1 MTATDAPTGSAAP
14 IPPDWADELRSWLE
28 DSWDPDLTVGEW
40 WERLGRSGWSAPL
53 LPADAY
59 GRGLNR
65 ADALVAAR
73 IIRDFGALG
82 APVGM
87 GIGLVAP
94 TIVAHG
100 TREQIDR
107 FLPDIVS
114 GKKWWCQLFS
124 EPGAGSDLA
133 GLGTRAERDGDQW
146 IVNGQKVWTSGGHYA
161 DLGMLVAR
169 TNPTAPKHQGITWFA
184 FDMHQPGADV
194 RTLREM
200 TGGTMFCEVFF
211 SDAVVS
217 DADRIGEVNNGW
229 QVANTTLFHE
239 RSGMGVGGGGGVERP
254 GAVMARPG
262 TVVDDLPKRAGDFV
276 RPPKAKAARATVE
289 PAAPVPSAATVYIE
303 LARAT
308 GQDQD
313 PVIRQALAQSY
324 ILSELQR
331 LNAQRHKAVRAQGGD
346 IPGLPSFSKLL
357 TAHVLR
363 HHRDLG
369 LQLLGARGTLHGYD
383 DEQRGS
389 LAGVPG
395 GRVAHRLTAQALQ
408 AQALPIFGGTD
419 QIQRNII
426 GERVLGLPKEPGDLS
441 RLPWNELPKNG

>member
-1 MTATDAPTGSAAP
+1 MAVTAAPTEPGGSVP
-14 IPPDWADELRSWLE
+14 SDWAEELRAWLAE
-28 DSWDPDLTVGEW
+28 SWDPDLTVGEW
-40 WERLGRSGWSAPL
+40 WERLGTSGWSAPL

-65 ADALVAAR
+65 ADAMVAAR
-73 IIRDFGALG
+73 IIRDHGALG
-82 APVGM
+82 APLGM
-87 GIGLVAP
+87 GVGLVAP
-94 TIVAHG
+94 TIIAHG

-107 FLPDIVS
+107 FLPDIVT
-114 GKKWWCQLFS
+114 GKTWWCQLFS

-133 GLGTRAERDGDQW
+133 GLGTRAELDGEQW
-146 IVNGQKVWTSGGHYA
+146 IVNGQKVWTSGGHWA
-161 DLGMLVAR
+161 DLGMLIAR

-200 TGGTMFCEVFF
+200 TGGAMFCEVFF

-239 RSGMGVGGGGGVERP
+239 RSGMGAGAERGGIGP
-254 GAVMARPG
+254 MARAG
-262 TVVDDLPKRAGDFV
+262 TVADDLSKRAGDFV
-276 RPPKAKAARATVE
+276 RAPTGKKRAGVDGTQE
-289 PAAPVPSAATVYIE
+289 LTSPANVYIE

-308 GQDQD
+308 GQDRD
-313 PVIRQALAQSY
+313 PVVRQGLAQSY
-324 ILSELQR
+324 LLGELQR
-331 LNAQRHKAVRAQGGD
+331 LNTQRHKAVRAQGGD
-346 IPGLPSFSKLL
+346 IPGLPNFSKLL
-357 TAHVLR
+357 AAHILR

-369 LQLLGARGTLHGYD
+369 LRLLGARGMLHGYD
-383 DEQRGS
+383 AEQRDT
-389 LAGVPG
+389 LRDAPG
-395 GRVAHRLTAQALQ
+395 GIVANRLTAQALQ

-426 GERVLGLPKEPGDLS
+426 GERVLGLPKEPGDMS
-441 RLPWNELPKNG
+441 RLPWNELPRNG

>member
-1 MTATDAPTGSAAP
+1 MT
-14 IPPDWADELRSWLE
+14 DWDDELRSFLAE
-28 DSWDPDLTVGEW
+28 SWDPDLTVGEW
-40 WERLGRSGWSAPL
+40 WERLGMSGWSAPL

-59 GRGLNR
+59 GRGMNR
-65 ADALVAAR
+65 ADAMVAAR

-87 GIGLVAP
+87 GTGLVAP
-94 TIVAHG
+94 TIITHG

-107 FLPDIVS
+107 FLPDIVT

-133 GLGTRAERDGDQW
+133 GLGTRAEQDGDQW
-146 IVNGQKVWTSGGHYA
+146 IVNGQKVWTSGGHWA
-161 DLGMLVAR
+161 DLGMLIAR

-200 TGGTMFCEVFF
+200 TGGVMFCEVFF
-211 SDAVVS
+211 SDAAVS
-217 DADRIGEVNNGW
+217 DADRIGDVNNGW

-239 RSGMGVGGGGGVERP
+239 RSGMGAGGGAGGERP
-254 GAVMARPG
+254 GPGQMARPG
-262 TVVDDLPKRAGDFV
+262 TVADDLGKRAGDFV
-276 RPPKAKAARATVE
+276 RAPKRKASMAVVDPVASRAT
-289 PAAPVPSAATVYIE
+289 PATVYVE

-308 GQDQD
+308 GQLQD
-313 PVIRQALAQSY
+313 PVIRQSLVQAH
-324 ILSELQR
+324 ILSEVQR
-331 LNAQRHKAVRAQGGD
+331 MNTQRHKAVRAQGGD

-357 TAHVLR
+357 TAHILR

-369 LQLLGARGTLHGYD
+369 LQLLGARGMLHGYD
-383 DEQRGS
+383 AEQRETLGD
-389 LAGVPG
+389 VPG
-395 GRVAHRLTAQALQ
+395 GTVAHRLTAQALQ

>member
-1 MTATDAPTGSAAP
+1 VTDWT
-14 IPPDWADELRSWLE
+14 DELRGWLE

-40 WERLGRSGWSAPL
+40 WERLGMSGWSAPL

-59 GRGLNR
+59 GRGMNR
-65 ADALVAAR
+65 ADAIAAAR
-73 IIRDFGALG
+73 MIRDFGALG

-94 TIVAHG
+94 TIVTHG
-100 TREQIDR
+100 TREQVDR

-146 IVNGQKVWTSGGHYA
+146 VVNGQKVWTSGGHWA
-161 DLGMLVAR
+161 DMGMLIAR

-184 FDMHQPGADV
+184 FDMHQPGAEV

-200 TGGTMFCEVFF
+200 TGGAMFCEVFF

-217 DADRIGEVNNGW
+217 DGDRIGDVNNGW

-239 RSGMGVGGGGGVERP
+239 RSGMGA
-254 GAVMARPG
+254 GAGAGAEQPASGQMARPG
-262 TVVDDLPKRAGDFV
+262 TVADDLGKRAGDFV
-276 RPPKAKAARATVE
+276 RTPKPKTKAAVRDARPTS
-289 PAAPVPSAATVYIE
+289 PANLYID

-308 GQDQD
+308 GQDRD
-313 PVIRQALAQSY
+313 PVVRQALVQSH
-324 ILSELQR
+324 ILTEVQR
-331 LNAQRHKAVRAQGGD
+331 LNTQRHKAVRAQGGD
-346 IPGLPSFSKLL
+346 IPGLPNFSKLM
-357 TAHVLR
+357 TANILR

-369 LQLLGARGTLHGYD
+369 LQLLGARGMLHGYD
-383 DEQRGS
+383 ADQRET
-389 LAGVPG
+389 LDDVPG
-395 GRVAHRLTAQALQ
+395 GRVALRLTGQALQ

>member
-1 MTATDAPTGSAAP
+1 M
-14 IPPDWADELRSWLE
+14 
-28 DSWDPDLTVGEW
+28 
-40 WERLGRSGWSAPL
+40 SGWSAPL

-59 GRGLNR
+59 GRGMNR
-65 ADALVAAR
+65 ADAMAAAR
-73 IIRDFGALG
+73 IIRDHGALG

-94 TIVAHG
+94 TIITHG

-107 FLPDIVS
+107 FLPDIVT

-146 IVNGQKVWTSGGHYA
+146 IINGQKVWTSGGHWA
-161 DLGMLVAR
+161 DLGMLLAR
-169 TNPTAPKHQGITWFA
+169 TEPTAPKHQGITWFA

-200 TGGTMFCEVFF
+200 TGGAMFCEVFF

-217 DADRIGEVNNGW
+217 DADRIGDVNNGW

-239 RSGMGVGGGGGVERP
+239 RSGMGAGGERGGGGGP
-254 GAVMARPG
+254 MARAG
-262 TVVDDLPKRAGDFV
+262 TVADDLPKRAGDFV
-276 RPPKAKAARATVE
+276 RPPKKKRRAAVDEMQALTS
-289 PAAPVPSAATVYIE
+289 PARVYVE

-313 PVIRQALAQSY
+313 PVIRQALVQSY
-324 ILSELQR
+324 ILTEVQR
-331 LNAQRHKAVRAQGGD
+331 LNTQRHKAVRAQGGD
-346 IPGLPSFSKLL
+346 IAGLPNFSKLL
-357 TAHVLR
+357 TAHILR

-369 LQLLGARGTLHGYD
+369 HAAPRSPRDAARLRPRAARDPRRRPGRHRRPPADRAGAPGAGAPDLRWDRSDPAQHHRRARPRAPEGARRHVAPAVERAAEERLTGADVRRRPYGARG
-383 DEQRGS
+383 S
-389 LAGVPG
+389 FSG
-395 GRVAHRLTAQALQ
+395 GR
-408 AQALPIFGGTD
+408 
-419 QIQRNII
+419 
-426 GERVLGLPKEPGDLS
+426 S
-441 RLPWNELPKNG
+441 ELPSCGSP

>member
-1 MTATDAPTGSAAP
+1 MT
-14 IPPDWADELRSWLE
+14 DWADELRSWLE
-28 DSWDPDLTVGEW
+28 ESWDPDLTVGEW
-40 WERLGRSGWSAPL
+40 WERLGMSGWSAPL

-65 ADALVAAR
+65 ADAMAAAR

-94 TIVAHG
+94 TIVTHG

-107 FLPDIVS
+107 FLPDIVT

-146 IVNGQKVWTSGGHYA
+146 IVNGQKVWTSGGHWA
-161 DLGMLVAR
+161 DLGMLIAR

-200 TGGTMFCEVFF
+200 TGGAMFCEVFF

-217 DADRIGEVNNGW
+217 DADRIGDVNNGW

-239 RSGMGVGGGGGVERP
+239 RSGMGAGGERGERRRRPMARAGHRRRRPPQAGRRLRAAAEAKRGRRRRDAPALTSPAERLHRAGPRDGAGRGPRHPPGPRPVVHPRRGAAAEHPAPQGRP
-254 GAVMARPG
+254 GPGRRHPRPAELLEAPDG
-262 TVVDDLPKRAGDFV
+262 PHPAPPPGPRAAAPR
-276 RPPKAKAARATVE
+276 RPRDAARLR
-289 PAAPVPSAATVYIE
+289 PRAARRPSPTCPE
-303 LARAT
+303 
-308 GQDQD
+308 
-313 PVIRQALAQSY
+313 
-324 ILSELQR
+324 
-331 LNAQRHKAVRAQGGD
+331 
-346 IPGLPSFSKLL
+346 
-357 TAHVLR
+357 
-363 HHRDLG
+363 
-369 LQLLGARGTLHGYD
+369 
-383 DEQRGS
+383 
-389 LAGVPG
+389 
-395 GRVAHRLTAQALQ
+395 GRSPTRSPAQALQ

-426 GERVLGLPKEPGDLS
+426 GERVLGLPKEPGDMS